1 MQANMRPNDLDTI
14 GPAEKTKTTD
24 SRQSKSQK
32 KIESYNQII
41 LKEDKHLR
49 STNTKT
55 DHNTG
60 IK

>member
-32 KIESYNQII
+32 KNESYNQII
-41 LKEDKHLR
+41 KEDKHLR
-49 STNTKT
+49 NTNTKT